1 MGLDLAFE
9 EVIKS
14 DEIITT
20 LKISEEALTDLESQG
35 LPFIEVGDR
44 HVYLTSSILGFLKK
58 VEISD
63 RAVKVEVTNFKDQ
76 KENL

>member
-9 EVIKS
+9 EVVTAE
-14 DEIITT
+14 EIVIA
-20 LKISEEALTDLESQG
+20 LKINEGELADFELKG
-35 LPFIEVGDR
+35 LPFIEVETG
-44 HVYLTSSILGFLKK
+44 HLYLTSSILAFLKK

-63 RAVKVEVTNFKDQ
+63 KAVTVEVTNFKGQ